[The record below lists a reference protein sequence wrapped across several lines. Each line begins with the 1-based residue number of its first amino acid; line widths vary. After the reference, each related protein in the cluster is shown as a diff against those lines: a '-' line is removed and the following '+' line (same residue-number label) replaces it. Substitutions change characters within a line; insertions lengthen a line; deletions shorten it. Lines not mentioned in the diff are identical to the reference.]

1 MAVRIAQA
9 LNVEIEELYKVIP
22 QHYFSAILFFVN
34 ENIRFV
40 KFPPQWTK
48 ANISIHQELLIKRRR
63 NRCMKNVVLDELMR
77 ELNWRERIIVKLFK
91 KTFYKMYKIGVT
103 FGFNSK

>member
-1 MAVRIAQA
+1 
-9 LNVEIEELYKVIP
+9 
-22 QHYFSAILFFVN
+22 
-34 ENIRFV
+34 
-40 KFPPQWTK
+40 
-48 ANISIHQELLIKRRR
+48 
-63 NRCMKNVVLDELMR
+63 MKDVVLEEIKK

>member
-1 MAVRIAQA
+1 
-9 LNVEIEELYKVIP
+9 
-22 QHYFSAILFFVN
+22 
-34 ENIRFV
+34 
-40 KFPPQWTK
+40 
-48 ANISIHQELLIKRRR
+48 
-63 NRCMKNVVLDELMR
+63 MKNAVLDEVMR

>member
-1 MAVRIAQA
+1 
-9 LNVEIEELYKVIP
+9 
-22 QHYFSAILFFVN
+22 
-34 ENIRFV
+34 
-40 KFPPQWTK
+40 
-48 ANISIHQELLIKRRR
+48 
-63 NRCMKNVVLDELMR
+63 MKNVVLDELMR

>member
-1 MAVRIAQA
+1 
-9 LNVEIEELYKVIP
+9 
-22 QHYFSAILFFVN
+22 
-34 ENIRFV
+34 
-40 KFPPQWTK
+40 
-48 ANISIHQELLIKRRR
+48 
-63 NRCMKNVVLDELMR
+63 MKDVVLDELMR